1 MRPRRTSPGVS
12 VRRGGRAA
20 ALVQALIVLLAI
32 ASPLRASGLLDPRLR
47 FHRLRTEHFIVY
59 FHDGEE
65 PLARRLAALVEHVRT
80 AVGVSLHSTPPRLT
94 HVILA
99 DQSEQANG
107 WATPLPRNTVFLS
120 AAAPSGADFIG
131 RTDDW
136 LRLVFTHE
144 YTHVA
149 HLDRSGGWARVI
161 RGVFGRTAVA
171 FPNLWLPQWQVE
183 GLATFEE
190 SALTGEGR
198 LHAGDFLAIERLA
211 AVDGHSLT
219 LDRASGG
226 LVAWPDGHAAYAAGL
241 GFHAYLSERFGERS
255 LGTLADASAR
265 TLPFFGTRAFRR
277 VYGESL
283 GTLWAS
289 YQAQLAAESLS
300 NVAPVAESHRLTH
313 HGNIVVGPRFAPL
326 ACISCSAE
334 IVYSAR
340 TPDAFPSL
348 RAVGTDGQGDRQ
360 LARRYL
366 GATTGL
372 GRTAIVFDQQE
383 LRRNVGLYSDLYV
396 FDRPT
401 GRIRALTSGARL
413 QDPDLSPDG
422 RLVAAVRESGGQR
435 DLVVVRLRGS
445 AEDAA
450 SLAMAATETVVA
462 AADVQFSAPRWS
474 PDGRWVVAERRRL
487 GALPDLVVIDVAT
500 REIVRVIADRTA
512 RIVTPAWRP
521 DGRAIVAAA
530 DFDEQP
536 FDLYEFPLDDETG
549 VRRLTQTAGALWPD
563 VASDG
568 HTIVFAGYTAD
579 GYDVFTAPYGPVA
592 GVPTRALVAPVT
604 GASVRVERADA
615 LSAESYSPLG
625 TIALTTWTPLV
636 LTDANQTRLGGSLT
650 GADVLGRH
658 AYAIDLSWLLRGP
671 SVVRPPRSPV
681 PDWSIAYAYT
691 RWTPN
696 VFASASTESLFRIL
710 RDDAAS
716 HAVSV
721 GGVAR
726 ELQAGVFL
734 PLVRVR
740 HNTQAL
746 VSLVR
751 TDSTYRLPDRDRRL
765 TLVSSRLALAHDT
778 TERHGY
784 SIGREH
790 GVNVGGTVE
799 LARRALGS
807 SADATT
813 TTLDLRAYVP
823 GPGLHHVVALRAAGG
838 WSTGS
843 DLARQAFG
851 LGAVAASPGVIDF
864 SGDALGLLRGSGSSA
879 AGSRLLVGNF
889 EYRLPLA
896 VVERGH
902 GTWPLFLRTVHA
914 ALFADL
920 AQVRG
925 GEQADTAWRRA
936 LGGEL
941 SLDGVAGYGLPFSAS
956 LGAAWGHDGHAP
968 RGASVYARIGR
979 SF

>member
-1 MRPRRTSPGVS
+1 MLL
-12 VRRGGRAA
+12 AA
-20 ALVQALIVLLAI
+20 AF
-32 ASPLRASGLLDPRLR
+32 PLQASGLVDPLLR
-47 FHRLRTEHFIVY
+47 FHRFRTEHFIVY

-65 PLARRLAALVEHVRT
+65 PLARRLAAIVEQVRT
-80 AVGVSLHSTPPRLT
+80 DVGAALHSAAPRLT

-107 WATPLPRNTVFLS
+107 WATPLPRDTVFLN
-120 AAAPSGADFIG
+120 AAAPSGADYVG

-144 YTHVA
+144 YTHVV
-149 HLDRSGGWARVI
+149 HLDRSGGWARLV

-171 FPNLWLPQWQVE
+171 FPNLWLPEWQVE

-198 LHAGDFLAIERLA
+198 LYAGDFRAIERLP

-241 GFHAYLSERFGERS
+241 GFHAYLAERFGDWS

-265 TLPFFGTRAFRR
+265 RLPFFGTRAFRP
-277 VYGESL
+277 VFGESL
-283 GTLWAS
+283 GTLWAG
-289 YQAQLAAESLS
+289 YQSQLAAETLTTEGRTD
-300 NVAPVAESHRLTH
+300 ESHRLTQ

-326 ACISCSAE
+326 ACTTCSVE

-348 RAVGTDGQGDRQ
+348 RAVGIDGQGDRQ
-360 LARRYL
+360 LATRYL

-401 GRIRALTSGARL
+401 GNVRALTSGARL
-413 QDPDLSPDG
+413 RDPDLSPDG
-422 RLVAAVRESGGQR
+422 RLITAVRENGGQR
-435 DLVVVRLRGS
+435 DLVVVHLRGS
-445 AEDAA
+445 AEDSADVA
-450 SLAMAATETVVA
+450 TTATETVVA
-462 AADVQFSAPRWS
+462 VAGVQFSAPRWS
-474 PDGRWVVAERRRL
+474 PDGNRIVAERRRL
-487 GALPDLVVIDVAT
+487 GALPDLVLIDVAT
-500 REIVRVIADRTA
+500 REIVRVIADKAA

-521 DGRAIVAAA
+521 DGLAIVAAA
-530 DFDEQP
+530 DFDGQA
-536 FDLYEFPLDDETG
+536 FDLYEFTLEEETR
-549 VRRLTQTAGALWPD
+549 VRRLTQTTGAIWPD

-568 HTIVFAGYTAD
+568 HTIVFAGYTTD
-579 GYDVFTAPYGPVA
+579 GYDVFTTPYEPVA
-592 GVPTRALVAPVT
+592 GHSTRSLVAPLT
-604 GASVRVERADA
+604 GAAVEVGRADGLA
-615 LSAESYSPLG
+615 TEPYSPFG
-625 TIALTTWTPLV
+625 TIAPTTWTPIV
-636 LTDANQTRLGGSLT
+636 LADADRTRFGGSLT

-658 AYAIDLSWLLRGP
+658 AYAINVSWLMSGP
-671 SVVRPPRSPV
+671 AVVQPRRSPV
-681 PDWSIAYAYT
+681 PDWSLAYSYT

-696 VFASASTESLFRIL
+696 VFSSASTDTFYRIL
-710 RDDAAS
+710 KSDAAS
-716 HAVSV
+716 QPMTV
-721 GGVAR
+721 GGVVR

-734 PLVRVR
+734 PLVHVR
-740 HNTQAL
+740 QNTHAF

-751 TDSTYRLPDRDRRL
+751 TDSTFRLPDRDRKL
-765 TLVSSRLALAHDT
+765 TLVSSRLALSHDT
-778 TERHGY
+778 TERRGY
-784 SIGREH
+784 SISREH
-790 GVNVGGTVE
+790 GVNIGGTVE

-807 SADATT
+807 HANATT
-813 TTLDLRAYVP
+813 TTVDMRAYVP
-823 GPGLHHVVALRAAGG
+823 GLGLHHVVAFRAAGG
-838 WSTGS
+838 WAKGS
-843 DLARQAFG
+843 DLAKPAFG

-864 SGDALGLLRGSGSSA
+864 NRDALGLLRGSGSRVE
-879 AGSRLLVGNF
+879 GSRLLVGNL

-896 VVERGH
+896 KVGRGH
-902 GTWPLFLRTVHA
+902 DTWPLFLRTLHA

-925 GEQADTAWRRA
+925 GEQVDAAWKRA

-941 SLDGVAGYGLPFSAS
+941 SLDGVAGFALPFSAS
-956 LGAAWGHDGHAP
+956 LGASWGQDGRAN
-968 RGASVYARIGR
+968 RGVSVYARLGR